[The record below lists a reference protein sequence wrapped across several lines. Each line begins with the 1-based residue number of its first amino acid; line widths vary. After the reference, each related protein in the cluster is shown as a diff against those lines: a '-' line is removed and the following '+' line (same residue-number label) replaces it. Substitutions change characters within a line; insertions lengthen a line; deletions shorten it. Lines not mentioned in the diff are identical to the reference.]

1 MEEFFTNAMNS
12 GNATAII
19 AAAVVYLIITIQRG
33 STKKDRDDTT
43 DKFDKRIS
51 LLEADSKIIHSQID
65 NIGDKLD
72 KITDLLTLI
81 QIELAK
87 KQDKD

>member
-1 MEEFFTNAMNS
+1 MEDFLSSLISS
-12 GNATAII
+12 GPTGII
-19 AAAVVYLIITIQRG
+19 CAVICYIVITLQRC
-33 STKKDRDDTT
+33 SSKKDRDNTADN
-43 DKFDKRIS
+43 FDKRLS
-51 LLEADSKIIHSQID
+51 LLEVDNGRIHSQID

-87 KQDKD
+87 KQDKN

>member
-1 MEEFFTNAMNS
+1 MEDFLSSLISS
-12 GNATAII
+12 GPTGIVS
-19 AAAVVYLIITIQRG
+19 AVLCYIVITLQRG
-33 STKKDRDDTT
+33 STKKDRDNTADN
-43 DKFDKRIS
+43 FDKRLS
-51 LLEADSKIIHSQID
+51 LLEVDNGRIHSQID

-87 KQDKD
+87 KQDKN